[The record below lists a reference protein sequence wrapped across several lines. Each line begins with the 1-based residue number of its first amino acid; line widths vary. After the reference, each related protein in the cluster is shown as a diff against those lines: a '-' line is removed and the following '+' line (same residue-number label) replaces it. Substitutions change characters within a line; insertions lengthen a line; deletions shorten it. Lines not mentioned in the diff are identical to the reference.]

1 MKLKKEKNQN
11 LSKKAHLNKVK
22 EIIFKQIKT
31 FFIEV

>member
-1 MKLKKEKNQN
+1 MKLKKK
-11 LSKKAHLNKVK
+11 SKLIKKSHLNKVK